1 MFCRISNRNLIFE
14 AVSTDGAAQQGEW
27 IRSKRPSDT
36 DTSARSTLNTSA
48 LQTKLISLL
57 CLRGRFRAA
66 AFIVQNETR
75 IEKPVRTAEL

>member
-36 DTSARSTLNTSA
+36 DMSARGTLNTSA

-57 CLRGRFRAA
+57 CLRAA